1 MTWTPERRAAQAA
14 RCRAN
19 RPWEKS
25 TGPKTAAG
33 KARCAL
39 NSHKHGHRSA
49 EMQTIRHILHMHGL
63 FITSLLSSKAH
74 SFTRTQAVAAHFA
87 ILALP
92 KLEKHIYLLNKRT
105 EAIKA
110 KKPEKSKKRK
120 GRKRKNTRTA

>member
-25 TGPKTAAG
+25 TGPKTTFG
-33 KARCAL
+33 KGRSAL

-49 EMQTIRHILHMHGL
+49 EMQTIKHILRMHGL
-63 FITSLLSSKAH
+63 FITSLLSSKAQ

-87 ILALP
+87 VLALP
-92 KLEKHIYLLNKRT
+92 KLEKHIFLLNKRT

-110 KKPEKSKKRK
+110 KKPEKTTQRK
-120 GRKRKNTRTA
+120 GRKRKNPRTN